1 MRRVSLSLCAALVFT
16 ASALSQPSTSLDG
29 TWVGR
34 MTMAAGRAGEVE
46 MTVRGSAGKW
56 QVYRSTGSAGFQ
68 MKDDP
73 CLDRAHP
80 IVITQEAPDRYR
92 VVVEASKTLSSC
104 RDSRVDFT
112 LVEPNRI
119 EGKFAGGRELDLKR
133 K

>member
-1 MRRVSLSLCAALVFT
+1 MRGVSLALCAVLVLST
-16 ASALSQPSTSLDG
+16 SALSQPSTSLDG

-46 MTVRGSAGKW
+46 MTVRGTAGKW

-73 CLDRAHP
+73 CLDRARP
-80 IVITQEAPDRYR
+80 IAITQEAPDRYR
-92 VVVEASKTLSSC
+92 VVVEASKTLGSC

-119 EGKFAGGRELDLKR
+119 EGKFAGGRELNLKR

>member
-1 MRRVSLSLCAALVFT
+1 
-16 ASALSQPSTSLDG
+16 
-29 TWVGR
+29 

-46 MTVRGSAGKW
+46 MTVNGTAGKW

-80 IVITQEAPDRYR
+80 IAITQDAPDRYR
-92 VVVEASKTLSSC
+92 VVVQASKTLSSC
-104 RDSRVDFT
+104 RDSLVDFT

-119 EGKFAGGRELDLKR
+119 EGKFAGGRELSLKR